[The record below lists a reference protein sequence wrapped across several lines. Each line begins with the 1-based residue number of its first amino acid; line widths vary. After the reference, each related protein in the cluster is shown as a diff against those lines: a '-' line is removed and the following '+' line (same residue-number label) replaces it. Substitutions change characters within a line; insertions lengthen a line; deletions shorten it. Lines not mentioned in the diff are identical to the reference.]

1 VEEVILRRPCC
12 RHRSTYDYTPIL
24 AKLIEACYRIRVTEL
39 KELADFLGI
48 SVSYA
53 HHLIKRLN
61 KDLFF
66 KIWAFPSYDKIGLRA
81 LRCLLQVE
89 SVTQRQILL
98 DSLSRHDF
106 VSYTAQ
112 YYGSAGKGIYCEFL
126 VPDGKG
132 TEFTHFLES
141 LRSDGVVS
149 NYAVRPMLAFENVVM
164 GFEWY
169 DFSTNAWI
177 FNWPALLRDVIS
189 KIDSCEDV
197 SSHEFESSAP
207 SPKFDLYDLYI
218 LHHLEQDVFTPITSL
233 AIKMGTSPQ
242 NLSYHYRNHVRKNG
256 LIRTTRPSWYPF
268 LLEESSPY
276 ILEIEFESMK
286 ALRAFLASLNGKPI
300 AYSCTYYEQAIRP
313 SIMLAGALPYDELF
327 NLTDLLDLLME
338 HGVLKNY
345 DYYIVDVYGAK
356 AKSLPYRCYDEALGW
371 RFDLEPCLREILK
384 ATKKAQEGGTKFI
397 ARLASAA
404 DSEIESV

>member
-1 VEEVILRRPCC
+1 V
-12 RHRSTYDYTPIL
+12 
-24 AKLIEACYRIRVTEL
+24 
-39 KELADFLGI
+39 
-48 SVSYA
+48 
-53 HHLIKRLN
+53 HHLVKRLY

-66 KIWAFPSYDKIGLRA
+66 KIWALPCYDKIGLRA
-81 LRCLLQVE
+81 LRCFLQVE
-89 SVTQRQILL
+89 SATQRQILS

-106 VSYTAQ
+106 VSYMAQ
-112 YYGSAGKGIYCEFL
+112 YYGSTGKGVYCEFL
-126 VPDGKG
+126 VPDGKE

-141 LRSDGVVS
+141 LRNDGVVS
-149 NYAVRPMLAFENVVM
+149 DYAIRRVLALENVVM

-197 SSHEFESSAP
+197 PPHEFELSAP
-207 SPKFDLYDLYI
+207 RPKFDLYDLYI

-233 AIKMGTSPQ
+233 AIKIRTSPQ

-256 LIRTTRPSWYPF
+256 LIRTTRPSWCPF

-276 ILEIEFESMK
+276 ILEIEFEGTK

-300 AYSCTYYEQAIRP
+300 AYSCTYCEQAARP

-327 NLTDLLDLLME
+327 SFTDLLDLLME
-338 HGVLKNY
+338 HGVLKDY
-345 DYYIVDVYGAK
+345 DYYIVDVYRAK
-356 AKSLPYRCYDEALGW
+356 AKSLPYHCYDEALGW

-384 ATKKAQEGGTKFI
+384 AAKKAQEGGAKFA
-397 ARLASAA
+397 ARLTSAA